1 MARQLQH
8 WFTQWMIVGM
18 LLLLI
23 TMGWTV
29 LESPPASARV
39 IQEQLPDSF
48 ILDKS
53 LRTVKDARG
62 YSWQAIAFKNT
73 QNGNSDG
80 LFLRLVGFPG
90 AIAIDRARPMIVA
103 TSSGQT
109 MMLKDVSS
117 LIFKNGLL
125 PQPNVAQYQLEDVI
139 NQLQSATPLRLTI
152 PAIPTT
158 RTVSGGSLDEASH
171 PTEQLE
177 LSIPRAV
184 VKEWIA
190 VSNQP

>member
-1 MARQLQH
+1 MTRQLQR

-18 LLLLI
+18 LLILI
-23 TMGWTV
+23 TMGWGV
-29 LESPPASARV
+29 LESPPVLARV
-39 IQEQLPDSF
+39 IQEQLPDNS

-53 LRTVKDARG
+53 LRTIKDARG

-73 QNGNSDG
+73 QHGNSDG

-90 AIAIDRARPMIVA
+90 SIAIDRTRPMIVA

-125 PQPNVAQYQLEDVI
+125 PQPNVAQYQLEDVM

-158 RTVSGGSLDEASH
+158 SKASGHSLDKASY
-171 PTEQLE
+171 PIEQLE
-177 LSIPRAV
+177 LRIPRAV
-184 VKEWIA
+184 VSEWIA
-190 VSNQP
+190 ISHQ